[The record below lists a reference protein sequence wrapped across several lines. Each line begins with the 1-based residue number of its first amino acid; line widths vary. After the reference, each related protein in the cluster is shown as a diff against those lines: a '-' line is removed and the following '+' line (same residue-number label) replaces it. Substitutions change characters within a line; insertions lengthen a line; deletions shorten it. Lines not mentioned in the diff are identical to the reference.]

1 MLLCA
6 ALMLATA
13 APAKAL
19 EDAATTGEL
28 ADLVARSLNYQTL
41 TIDERQHA
49 VDEALAILAGSELPH
64 PYERASIALAHAYL
78 QYQSGRV
85 SAAID
90 TLRNGRALISVD
102 TYPALYVRC
111 TSLLAG
117 LLTTAGQKEEGLQ
130 TLEALLN
137 SDLTA
142 VPQIR
147 VENARVNYASA
158 LLQVG
163 RVQDA
168 GRAYEQAMLYG
179 LSHEEDLLALTA
191 GSNYFALLNDQGLFA
206 EGEYWL
212 KQLQPAMARTPKVMA
227 TAALELYQYG
237 LLLTAGKAEQAL
249 PKLEAFLARSA
260 GGPTLVTAHGQE
272 LYSDALRTLGR
283 LDEALEAARA
293 SLSLL
298 ANFPLEQPEA
308 RIAIVR
314 TLLAMEDYEAAGA
327 ELALLP
333 RSDVAAPAN
342 RATLDQL
349 RLEHAVRTGDTQ
361 RAAEAFDD
369 HVQSNAV
376 LTDFVNTRQAD
387 HYADK
392 LRTQRAELELKLS
405 REAQALLQA
414 EATAQKA
421 QASELRTRE
430 ASNRETRNLQIG
442 LVVIL
447 ALSAIGLIFLMAR
460 RRVERQIQERLGEQ
474 NATLAKLVDHKS
486 RDLVEKV
493 TEQAQLKQALAER
506 RHLEAVGQIAGHV
519 AHDFNNVLQVVASTN
534 ELLATTTQSEIQDK
548 ALNASNQSVRSG
560 TATVRQLLAYS
571 RNQQLEARL
580 LRIDDYLN
588 DNAALFRSA
597 VGDVNRLT
605 VENQAPQAVVK
616 LDSGQLTASIINLL
630 RNAADAMDAPGEIV
644 LRAVAAQGATDTAP
658 DSPGP
663 RVALQVIDQGRG
675 MNAQEVE
682 RAREPYY
689 TTKSSETGTGLGL
702 SSVYGFVAQSG
713 GDIAINSEPGT
724 GTAVT
729 LRFPEVQ
736 GSVPPAPAPRPE
748 AVTLTGARLLLV
760 EDNPLIARTLQALL
774 GTHGAQAQW
783 ADTAD
788 AAQEALGRGANFD
801 LMLSDIKIPGALDGF
816 GLARWAQAHHPAMH
830 IGMMSGYGPTADEA
844 FDIPVLSKPFTGAEL
859 IRYLNER
866 IGAATS

>member
-1 MLLCA
+1 MRLCA
-6 ALMLATA
+6 VLMLATA
-13 APAKAL
+13 TAAQAL
-19 EDAATTGEL
+19 TDAATTGKL

-41 TIDERQHA
+41 TMDERQRA
-49 VDEALAILAGSELPH
+49 VNDALAMLAASDLPQ

-78 QYQSGRV
+78 LYQGGQL

-102 TYPALYVRC
+102 THPALYVRC

-130 TLEALLN
+130 TLETLLS

-142 VPQIR
+142 VPQTR
-147 VENARVNYASA
+147 VENARVNYAST
-158 LLQVG
+158 LVQVG

-168 GRAYEQAMLYG
+168 GRAYEQAIMYG
-179 LSHEEDLLALTA
+179 LSQEEDLLALTA

-237 LLLTAGKAEQAL
+237 LLLTAGKAEEAL
-249 PKLEAFLARSA
+249 PKLEAFLARA
-260 GGPTLVTAHGQE
+260 TDGPTLVTAHGQE

-283 LDEALEAARA
+283 LDEALQAARA
-293 SLSLL
+293 SLALL

-314 TLLAMEDYEAAGA
+314 TLLAMEDYDAAGA
-327 ELALLP
+327 ELALLR
-333 RSDVAAPAN
+333 RSDVSTPAN
-342 RATLDQL
+342 RASHDQL
-349 RLEHAVRTGDTQ
+349 RLEHAVRTGNTRQ
-361 RAAEAFDD
+361 AAEAFDD
-369 HVQSNAV
+369 YVQSNAV

-447 ALSAIGLIFLMAR
+447 ALSAIGLIFFMAR
-460 RRVERQIQERLGEQ
+460 RRVERQIQQRLGEQ
-474 NATLAKLVDHKS
+474 NTTLAKLVDLKS

-493 TEQAQLKQALAER
+493 MEQAELKQALAER

-534 ELLATTTQSEIQDK
+534 ELLAANTHSDTQDK
-548 ALNASNQSVRSG
+548 ALSASNQSVRSG
-560 TATVRQLLAYS
+560 SATVRQLLAYS

-580 LRIDDYLN
+580 LRITDYLN
-588 DNAALFRSA
+588 DNTALFQSA
-597 VGDVNRLT
+597 VGDINRLT
-605 VENQAPQAVVK
+605 VDNQAPQAIVR

-644 LRAVAAQGATDTAP
+644 LRAVAVPGSQDPEPDSTAP
-658 DSPGP
+658 S
-663 RVALQVIDQGRG
+663 VALQVIDQGRG

-682 RAREPYY
+682 HAREPYY

-713 GDIAINSEPGT
+713 GEIAINSEPGT

-736 GSVPPAPAPRPE
+736 GTVPPAPAQPP
-748 AVTLTGARLLLV
+748 ADVTLAGARLLLV
-760 EDNPLIARTLQALL
+760 EDNPLIAKTLQALL
-774 GTHGAQAQW
+774 GKHGAQSQW
-783 ADTAD
+783 AETAD
-788 AAQEALGRGANFD
+788 AAREVLGSGTGFD
-801 LMLSDIKIPGALDGF
+801 LMLSDIKIPGAMDGF
-816 GLARWAQAHHPAMH
+816 GLARWARANHPAMH
-830 IGMMSGYGPTADEA
+830 IGMMSGYGPTADED

-859 IRYLNER
+859 ISYLNER